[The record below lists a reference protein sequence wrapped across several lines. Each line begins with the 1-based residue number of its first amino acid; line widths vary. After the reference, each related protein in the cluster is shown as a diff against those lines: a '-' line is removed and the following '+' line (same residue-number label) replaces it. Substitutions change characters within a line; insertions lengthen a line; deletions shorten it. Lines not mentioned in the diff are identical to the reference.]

1 MSVGTDGDGVIDAD
15 VLMNLVA
22 TNQATEILSVRRSP
36 MRVCAVTERELI
48 YICDGE
54 GRRVSIDLS
63 PLFTAGVLVRVD
75 LTAAET
81 ARYVGLAAEIDDG
94 EAQVLAV
101 AAIRGLPAATDDRRA
116 RRCAER
122 LAVPIIS
129 TTMLLRAWAESA
141 KPSPMA
147 LRETLIR
154 IERGA
159 NHVPARDD
167 PSRAW
172 WDDHARLV
180 DD

>member
-1 MSVGTDGDGVIDAD
+1 MSVGTDGDAVIDAD

-22 TNQATEILSVRRSP
+22 SDRATEILSVRRSP
-36 MRVCAVTERELI
+36 IRVCPVTERELV
-48 YICDGE
+48 YIRDRE
-54 GRRVSIDLS
+54 GRRVPIDLA
-63 PLFTAGVLVRVD
+63 PLFIASVLVHVD
-75 LTAAET
+75 LTPAET
-81 ARYVGLAAEIDDG
+81 ARYVDLAAEIDDG

-101 AAIRGLPAATDDRRA
+101 ASIRGLAAASDDRRA
-116 RRCAER
+116 RRCADR

-129 TTMLLRAWAESA
+129 TTMLVRAWADSA
-141 KPSPMA
+141 KPAPMI

-159 NHVPARDD
+159 NHAPARDD

-172 WDDHARLV
+172 WDDHARSA